1 MAFASSV
8 PGGGGAVNGWFQRQ
22 ESEIKMN
29 ERIEISNA
37 NKSRLLEELM
47 KVKK

>member
-1 MAFASSV
+1 MAFASSE

-29 ERIEISNA
+29 EFEISKT